1 MSTQT
6 EQTASRAEPAQ
17 GSHHW
22 VITLEI
28 PGRLTSTYGGTYTPP
43 PGATRSDVYQAIRG
57 DITRQKPELARANV
71 MFFALESNRL

>member
-6 EQTASRAEPAQ
+6 EQTTPRIEPAQ

-28 PGRLTSTYGGTYTPP
+28 PGRLISTYGGTYTPP
-43 PGATRSDVYQAIRG
+43 AGATRSDVYQAIRS
-57 DITRQKPELARANV
+57 DIARQKPELEGANV